1 MAGSWFLHF
10 DNTIAFWTTWKQKC
24 SVSRILMFRLVNG
37 RKQQVA
43 STCWAADA
51 TRSRRRKGRQIWLQP
66 SLFRVLYTYRVSR
79 EQFFKAVLR
88 VLEERWKE
96 FKNDP
101 FKDWSRNSSRTQC
114 WSGSQSDQNCF
125 AQHWRC
131 RQWMPIKEIGRR
143 DCKICRAAD
152 FCFVYL
158 SSFIGLDI
166 FAWLQ
171 SLPDIARHCDTARI
185 KHMCVWWILRL
196 LFSVCQDQPH
206 LHFRAILCPCNLRC
220 AMPLG

>member
-1 MAGSWFLHF
+1 MAESNRWLRHAGQRTPQDRDAGRVDRFG
-10 DNTIAFWTTWKQKC
+10 C
-24 SVSRILMFRLVNG
+24 SQACSESYI
-37 RKQQVA
+37 Q
-43 STCWAADA
+43 
-51 TRSRRRKGRQIWLQP
+51 
-66 SLFRVLYTYRVSR
+66 LYTYIIHIDYHIESPR

-101 FKDWSRNSSRTQC
+101 VKDWSRNSSRTQC

-166 FAWLQ
+166 FARLQ
-171 SLPDIARHCDTARI
+171 SLPDIARHCD
-185 KHMCVWWILRL
+185 ILREL
-196 LFSVCQDQPH
+196 NRCVFDGFCDCSLSMSRSAAPAFSCHPV
-206 LHFRAILCPCNLRC
+206 
-220 AMPLG
+220 PL

>member
-1 MAGSWFLHF
+1 MAESNRWLRHAGQRTPQDRDAGRVDRFG
-10 DNTIAFWTTWKQKC
+10 C
-24 SVSRILMFRLVNG
+24 SQACSESYIHIE
-37 RKQQVA
+37 
-43 STCWAADA
+43 S
-51 TRSRRRKGRQIWLQP
+51 P
-66 SLFRVLYTYRVSR
+66 R

-96 FKNDP
+96 FKNDL